1 MLESITLNGFNVQAS
16 VDAYLHHCWFGYEGV
31 FKYGEEIRCETVS
44 NNILKLYD
52 GLFVNQGRFYRIVPG
67 SYEEVNISNG
77 IVGQKRYDLIV
88 SHFETN
94 GVTETHDIR
103 VLKGG
108 NDGKIPEH
116 TVSDTFNGGT
126 VNEFPLYL
134 VEIDGI
140 NITKVTR
147 KFKYIISF
155 HEALEAIINLFN
167 AAVYTGDINIKD
179 LIRKLDVN
187 RE

>member
-1 MLESITLNGFNVQAS
+1 M
-16 VDAYLHHCWFGYEGV
+16 
-31 FKYGEEIRCETVS
+31 
-44 NNILKLYD
+44 
-52 GLFVNQGRFYRIVPG
+52 
-67 SYEEVNISNG
+67 
-77 IVGQKRYDLIV
+77 
-88 SHFETN
+88 
-94 GVTETHDIR
+94 
-103 VLKGG
+103 
-108 NDGKIPEH
+108 
-116 TVSDTFNGGT
+116 SDTFNGGT

-140 NITKVTR
+140 NITKVT
-147 KFKYIISF
+147 KQFKYIISF

>member
-1 MLESITLNGFNVQAS
+1 M
-16 VDAYLHHCWFGYEGV
+16 
-31 FKYGEEIRCETVS
+31 
-44 NNILKLYD
+44 YD
-52 GLFVNQGRFYRIVPG
+52 GLFVNQARFYRIVPG

-116 TVSDTFNGGT
+116 TV
-126 VNEFPLYL
+126 E
-134 VEIDGI
+134 
-140 NITKVTR
+140 
-147 KFKYIISF
+147 
-155 HEALEAIINLFN
+155 
-167 AAVYTGDINIKD
+167 
-179 LIRKLDVN
+179 
-187 RE
+187 

>member
-1 MLESITLNGFNVQAS
+1 MLESITIDGFNVRAS

-31 FKYGEEIRCETVS
+31 FKYGKELKYEIIS
-44 NNILKLYD
+44 NNVLKLYD

-67 SYEEVNISNG
+67 SYEEINISNG

-88 SHFETN
+88 SHFETD

-108 NDGKIPEH
+108 EDGKIPKH
-116 TVSDTFNGGT
+116 AVSDTFNGGT

-134 VEIDGI
+134 IEIDGI

-147 KFKYIISF
+147 QFKYIISLY
-155 HEALEAIINLFN
+155 EILNAVINLFDS
-167 AAVYTGDINIKD
+167 AMFYGDADIKS
-179 LIRKLDVN
+179 LIKALDAN
-187 RE
+187 KQ